1 MSNQNGPSQAQVEA
15 WDNELMQIQEGL
27 SYNDTISS
35 RVYMRQL
42 TNIVQDLINSF
53 KEKEPVQQPLPSPPT
68 EPLRAHNE
76 QPFLIPPF
84 SKEFFDQFFTPAL
97 GVK

>member
-1 MSNQNGPSQAQVEA
+1 MNAQNGPSQTQVKA
-15 WDNELMQIQEGL
+15 WDKELRQIQESL
-27 SYNDTISS
+27 TYNQVLNN
-35 RVYMRQL
+35 RVYMKQL
-42 TNIVQDLINSF
+42 VIIVMDLINSF

-84 SKEFFDQFFTPAL
+84 SKEFFDQFFNSAL